1 MRAVVQ
7 RVSKASV
14 TIDQQEVGKI
24 DQGLVILLG
33 IHEKDTQDDVDYL
46 VKKIAQMRIFED
58 EQGKMNRSVEDVEGQ
73 ILSVSQFT
81 LFADTK
87 KGNRPSFIS
96 AARPE
101 TAIPLYEAFNEGIRN
116 RGIRNRGITV
126 ATGQFGADMAVS
138 LINDGPVT
146 IIIDSQ
152 NK

>member
-14 TIDQQEVGKI
+14 TIAQQEVGKI

-58 EQGKMNRSVEDVEGQ
+58 EQGTMNRSVEDVEGE

-116 RGIRNRGITV
+116 RGITV

>member
-14 TIDQQEVGKI
+14 TIAQQEVGKI

-46 VKKIAQMRIFED
+46 VKKIAQIRIFED

-116 RGIRNRGITV
+116 RGITV

>member
-73 ILSVSQFT
+73 SLSVSQFT

-101 TAIPLYEAFNEGIRN
+101 TAIPLYEAFNEGIRH
-116 RGIRNRGITV
+116 RGNTV